1 MAHTIPALYRWML
14 RPDADGS
21 SLYSPKVAVLK
32 VVKKQGPLPMSAIA
46 QALSYSKQNLTNII
60 DQLEKEG
67 LVERSSDLADRRV
80 LKITLTEDGRSFM
93 TRLKEGL
100 KNGMA
105 DGLSQLSDEELER
118 LSSAFEEINMMLPK
132 TCSSTGL
139 PDPNK
144 VNIMN
149 ERNKVVSIVRCED
162 YGRERA
168 YKAVKRS
175 VNLIG
180 GLERFTSPG
189 RKVFLKFNLLLGSAP
204 EKCVTTHPD
213 CGLRRRPHIE
223 GAWLSGYHG
232 GQPWVW
238 SDVHGGCPEEV
249 VRCLRL

>member
-1 MAHTIPALYRWML
+1 MVRDGQINMIVEDMAHTIPVLYRWML

-80 LKITLTEDGRSFM
+80 LRITLTEDGRSFM

-118 LSSAFEEINMMLPK
+118 LSSAFEEINMVLPK
-132 TCSSTGL
+132 ILQQHRT
-139 PDPNK
+139 P
-144 VNIMN
+144 
-149 ERNKVVSIVRCED
+149 
-162 YGRERA
+162 
-168 YKAVKRS
+168 
-175 VNLIG
+175 
-180 GLERFTSPG
+180 
-189 RKVFLKFNLLLGSAP
+189 
-204 EKCVTTHPD
+204 
-213 CGLRRRPHIE
+213 
-223 GAWLSGYHG
+223 
-232 GQPWVW
+232 
-238 SDVHGGCPEEV
+238 
-249 VRCLRL
+249 